1 MLLISTGVHD
11 GVVQCC
17 RLLKGDVGGQR
28 RSKPDDEQL
37 DLLDFREA
45 WVLARQR
52 HKVIAIFCQR
62 SPHIGVAPT
71 RRSSCPSVEV
81 QIVC

>member
-45 WVLARQR
+45 WVLA
-52 HKVIAIFCQR
+52 
-62 SPHIGVAPT
+62 
-71 RRSSCPSVEV
+71 
-81 QIVC
+81 